1 MADDDASTPHDGL
14 VGETLDEHRT
24 CMRVVT
30 DLEGFLATPA
40 DSDGR
45 WVEGLIERLDRLCG
59 TLKAHFEAEQNGP
72 LFRRLPLAKP
82 RLAGRLNRLEKEHA
96 EILDAGRA
104 TRERANGLEE
114 GAAPYQLHELNA
126 RVQLLIA
133 KIQRHESEENEIVLD
148 AHWSDLG
155 LGD

>member
-1 MADDDASTPHDGL
+1 MADDDATTPRDGL
-14 VGETLDEHRT
+14 VGDTLDEHRT

-30 DLEGFLATPA
+30 DLESFLATPA
-40 DSDGR
+40 APADQ

-59 TLKAHFEAEQNGP
+59 TLKAHFEAEQDGP
-72 LFRRLPLAKP
+72 LFRQLPLAKP
-82 RLAGRLNRLEKEHA
+82 RLAGRLSRLEKEHA
-96 EILDAGRA
+96 EILDAGRS
-104 TRERANGLEE
+104 TRERAESLGESAE
-114 GAAPYQLHELNA
+114 TYQLHELNA

-155 LGD
+155 MGD

>member
-1 MADDDASTPHDGL
+1 MANDDASTPRDDL
-14 VGETLDEHRT
+14 VVETLDEHRT

-40 DSDGR
+40 DPGGR
-45 WVEGLIERLDRLCG
+45 WVEGLVERLDRLCG
-59 TLKAHFEAEQNGP
+59 TLKAHFESEQDGP
-72 LFRRLPLAKP
+72 LFRQLPLSKP
-82 RLAGRLNRLEKEHA
+82 RLAGRLARLEKEHA
-96 EILDAGRA
+96 EILEAGHA
-104 TRERANGLEE
+104 TRIRAEE
-114 GAAPYQLHELNA
+114 LKDGAETYQLHELNA

-155 LGD
+155 MGD

>member
-1 MADDDASTPHDGL
+1 MADGDASIPRDGL
-14 VGETLDEHRT
+14 VDETLDEHRT

-30 DLEGFLATPA
+30 DLERFLATPA
-40 DSDGR
+40 DTAGR

-72 LFRRLPLAKP
+72 LFRKLPLSKP
-82 RLAGRLNRLEKEHA
+82 RLAERLARLEREHG
-96 EILDAGRA
+96 EILEAGQLTRDRA
-104 TRERANGLEE
+104 SGLED
-114 GAAPYQLHELNA
+114 GAETYQIHELNA

-155 LGD
+155 MGD

>member
-1 MADDDASTPHDGL
+1 MADDESSIPRDGL
-14 VGETLDEHRT
+14 LDETLDEHRS
-24 CMRVVT
+24 CMRVVS

-40 DSDGR
+40 TPRGA
-45 WVEGLIERLDRLCG
+45 WIAGLIERLDRLCG
-59 TLKAHFEAEQNGP
+59 TLKAHFESEQDGP
-72 LFRRLPLAKP
+72 LFRKLPLAKP
-82 RLAGRLNRLEKEHA
+82 RLAERLDRLEKEHA
-96 EILDAGRA
+96 EILEAGRS
-104 TRERANGLEE
+104 TRNRAAELEDDAE
-114 GAAPYQLHELNA
+114 AYRLHELNA